1 MEQNILDKKVG
12 NIEPESKTLV
22 ESIVTIVGVT
32 EQLKKTRNEPMTLIK
47 ILVKHPDKPE
57 PISISKV
64 KSQRKDKIICQTL
77 WVQLDEDENIQMG
90 SAIDTLLKYFKVD
103 SLTDLDGKTIDTV
116 IESEDSNFLCL
127 KAY

>member
-12 NIEPESKTLV
+12 NIEQESKTLN

-32 EQLKKTRNEPMTLIK
+32 EHEKKTRNEPMTLIK
-47 ILVKHPDKPE
+47 ILVKHPDKEE

-77 WVQLDEDENIQMG
+77 WVQLDNDKNIQMG
-90 SAIDTLLKYFKVD
+90 SAIDTLLKYFKVG
-103 SLTDLDGKTIDTV
+103 SLTELDGKTIDTV
-116 IESEDSNFLCL
+116 IESDDSNFLCL

>member
-1 MEQNILDKKVG
+1 
-12 NIEPESKTLV
+12 
-22 ESIVTIVGVT
+22 
-32 EQLKKTRNEPMTLIK
+32 MTLIK

-57 PISISKV
+57 HISISKV
-64 KSQRKDKIICQTL
+64 KSLRKDKVICQTL
-77 WVQLDEDENIQMG
+77 WVQLDKDENIQME

-103 SLTDLDGKTIDTV
+103 SLTELDGKTIDTV